1 MHHRARL
8 ARLMVAQSN
17 VTPVWLLIFWR
28 LVKGEAMGDYA
39 VAWKALPSHLPP
51 SVKMPT
57 VDVAAVILADHGL
70 TDR

>member
-1 MHHRARL
+1 MHLRARI
-8 ARLMVAQSN
+8 ARQMVAPSN
-17 VTPVWLLIFWR
+17 VTPAWLLPFWR

-39 VAWKALPSHLPP
+39 AAWKALPSHLPP

-70 TDR
+70 T